1 VLDSFNE
8 QEELDQINP
17 NHSRFVFSLS
27 NFKTCSAGP
36 AIDDD
41 GDYVMKTPLLREF
54 DSALTDKHLLS
65 NSPIM
70 AVVGMGSR
78 SSPIVIDDDED
89 DGPIPPKTKA
99 NSSSS
104 SSVKGTPP
112 QQLESTPADI
122 APARDTTPAKQEN
135 PEQLKSGKGYSIL
148 VRMGYKPGHG
158 LGVNLEGIRTLS
170 SFLLGG

>member
-1 VLDSFNE
+1 MLDSFNE

-17 NHSRFVFSLS
+17 SHNRFVFLCLI
-27 NFKTCSAGP
+27 KTCSAGR

-41 GDYVMKTPLLREF
+41 GDYVMKSPLLRELEF
-54 DSALTDKHLLS
+54 DSALRHLLS

-78 SSPIVIDDDED
+78 SSPIVIDDDD
-89 DGPIPPKTKA
+89 DDRPIPPKVKA
-99 NSSSS
+99 NSSLS
-104 SSVKGTPP
+104 SSVKATPP
-112 QQLESTPADI
+112 QQSTPADI
-122 APARDTTPAKQEN
+122 APARDTTPTRQEN
-135 PEQLKSGKGYSIL
+135 PDQLTSGKGYSIL
-148 VRMGYKPGHG
+148 IRMGYKPGHG

>member
-1 VLDSFNE
+1 VLDLFNE
-8 QEELDQINP
+8 QERLDQINP
-17 NHSRFVFSLS
+17 SHNRFVFLCLI
-27 NFKTCSAGP
+27 KTCSARP

-54 DSALTDKHLLS
+54 DSAHLLS
-65 NSPIM
+65 NSSVM

-78 SSPIVIDDDED
+78 SSPIVIDDDD
-89 DGPIPPKTKA
+89 DDVPIPPKAKA

-104 SSVKGTPP
+104 SLVKGTPP
-112 QQLESTPADI
+112 QPSTPADI
-122 APARDTTPAKQEN
+122 APARDTTPARQEN
-135 PEQLKSGKGYSIL
+135 PDQLRSGKGYSML
-148 VRMGYKPGHG
+148 VRMGYKPGYG